1 LGDGAVKYP
10 TPFSEHFGRRVWRY
24 RRQAYLSQDELGRLL
39 DLHRTEISQIE
50 RGLRI
55 PRLDTIL
62 KLSAGVEVSPCE
74 LTAGLRWR
82 PGSLDQVSGVYGK
95 DAVQA
100 RGQMAGS
107 R

>member
-1 LGDGAVKYP
+1 MKHP
-10 TPFSEHFGRRVWRY
+10 TPLSEHFGRRLWRY
-24 RRQAYLSQDELGRLL
+24 RRRAYLSQDDLALLLG
-39 DLHRTEISQIE
+39 LHRTEISQIE

-62 KLSAGVEVSPCE
+62 KLSAGVEASPCD
-74 LTAGLRWR
+74 LIAGLRWR

-95 DAVQA
+95 GAPQV
-100 RGQMAGS
+100 RGEQVRS